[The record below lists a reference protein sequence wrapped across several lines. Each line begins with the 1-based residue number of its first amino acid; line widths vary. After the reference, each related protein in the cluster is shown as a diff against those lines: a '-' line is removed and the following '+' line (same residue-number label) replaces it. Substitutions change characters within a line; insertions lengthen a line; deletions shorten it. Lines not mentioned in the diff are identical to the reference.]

1 MKAHT
6 DAILIILVFF
16 MIGYV
21 AVLLLGNC
29 V

>member
-21 AVLLLGNC
+21 AVLLLGNF